1 MRPELSALGSTRH
14 DLLVIRGGILGACL
28 AWDAALRGLKVALV
42 ERGELGGATS
52 ANRLRIVRGGLRC
65 FVRGDLHRKRESFR
79 ERPALL
85 RIAPRLVGAL
95 PIAIRSGIPGSPS
108 RTGVRLG
115 VAPQRR
121 HSRRPQSPPRFKS
134 ASARWTDAVRGG
146 GGCPLSK
153 PCTLARRGGA
163 LWFDALVSRPAQP
176 IRAYVRSATE
186 QGGQVANTTCAERFI
201 SSGGRVLSVAIRD
214 CQSGGFQEV
223 VAGTIVLAA
232 GPWTDELL
240 AGAVRRGVASRNCL
254 GMPWGGTL
262 W

>member
-115 VAPQRR
+115 VAPSTTSFPPAAIATSFQVGICPPDGRCPR
-121 HSRRPQSPPRFKS
+121 GSWLPSVQALHPGPTRGSP
-134 ASARWTDAVRGG
+134 
-146 GGCPLSK
+146 
-153 PCTLARRGGA
+153 
-163 LWFDALVSRPAQP
+163 LV
-176 IRAYVRSATE
+176 
-186 QGGQVANTTCAERFI
+186 
-201 SSGGRVLSVAIRD
+201 
-214 CQSGGFQEV
+214 
-223 VAGTIVLAA
+223 
-232 GPWTDELL
+232 
-240 AGAVRRGVASRNCL
+240 
-254 GMPWGGTL
+254 
-262 W
+262 